1 MKKMMQDL
9 LALQDLQLRR
19 GRGAREREDE
29 IETLRRQIAEPILG
43 HYDRLLARGKKGV
56 ALVNHGVC
64 SECHM
69 RVPIGTLV
77 TLAHGQDLQ
86 LCGNCGRY
94 LFLPAGELAPESKAP
109 AAATS
114 PPRRSRKSATE
125 AP

>member
-1 MKKMMQDL
+1 MKKMMENL

-29 IETLRRQIAEPILG
+29 IEGLRRQIPEPILG

-56 ALVNHGVC
+56 ALVSHGVC

-77 TLAHGQDLQ
+77 TLAHGQDVQ

-94 LFLPAGELAPESKAP
+94 LFLPAGELTPEPKAL
-109 AAATS
+109 ASST
-114 PPRRSRKSATE
+114 PPSRRGRKST
-125 AP
+125 APSP